1 MGLSFGSSFVLVM
14 ELIFELIFWLVFAIV
29 VFIRFVVQFFS
40 FFVKP
45 SDISGVGGNDVS
57 GGSVCDS
64 VCGSDVSRVS
74 F

>member
-1 MGLSFGSSFVLVM
+1 MIGLSFGSSFGLVT
-14 ELIFELIFWLVFAIV
+14 ELIFWSVFAIV
-29 VFIRFVVQFFS
+29 VFIPFVVQFVS
-40 FFVKP
+40 FVKS
-45 SDISGVGGNDVS
+45 SDINGVGGNDVS

>member
-1 MGLSFGSSFVLVM
+1 MIGLSFGSSFGLVA
-14 ELIFELIFWLVFAIV
+14 ELIFWSVFAIV
-29 VFIRFVVQFFS
+29 VFILLVVQFVS
-40 FFVKP
+40 FVKP

-64 VCGSDVSRVS
+64 VCCSDVSRVS

>member
-1 MGLSFGSSFVLVM
+1 MIGLSFGSSFGLVT
-14 ELIFELIFWLVFAIV
+14 ELIFWSVFAIV
-29 VFIRFVVQFFS
+29 VFIPFVVQFVS
-40 FFVKP
+40 LVKS
-45 SDISGVGGNDVS
+45 SDINGVGGNDVS